1 MKRRLLRATKFFV
14 VARPIPLVPPMTRA
28 IFPESFEVGE
38 FACITDERSGLRQM
52 FSNAM
57 FLGSFILL
65 VIVRIQRRWKF
76 DRCATSW
83 KSLPAVALIKRL
95 HGFT

>member
-1 MKRRLLRATKFFV
+1 
-14 VARPIPLVPPMTRA
+14 
-28 IFPESFEVGE
+28 
-38 FACITDERSGLRQM
+38 M

-65 VIVRIQRRWKF
+65 VIVRIRRRWKF

-83 KSLPAVALIKRL
+83 KSLPVVALIKRP